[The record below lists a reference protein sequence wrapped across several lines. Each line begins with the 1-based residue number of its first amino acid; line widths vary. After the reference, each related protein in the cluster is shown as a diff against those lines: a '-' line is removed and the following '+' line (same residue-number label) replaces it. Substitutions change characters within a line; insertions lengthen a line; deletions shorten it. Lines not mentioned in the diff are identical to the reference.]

1 MVQSRVAEELIGTL
15 STERKG
21 YICREVHLELVW
33 VLESTYRRSRADVA
47 TMLGVLLS
55 SKELTFEAEIELE
68 PLINLYIEEGF
79 GFADMMI
86 VTASHRAGAREV
98 VTFDRKLA
106 RHSGVRLLSDGGPF
120 IAH

>member
-1 MVQSRVAEELIGTL
+1 
-15 STERKG
+15 
-21 YICREVHLELVW
+21 
-33 VLESTYRRSRADVA
+33 
-47 TMLGVLLS
+47 MLGILLS

-86 VTASHRAGAREV
+86 LTASSGAGAREA
-98 VTFDRKLA
+98 VTFDRKFA
-106 RHSGVRLLSDGGPF
+106 RQSGVRLLSDGGPF